1 MEEIEKIEP
10 KLPNQEI
17 DYFKIGKILLSRW
30 YWIAGSIITCFIL
43 ANLYLWYTAKIYATN
58 GTLKLEEKKSEISEI
73 MPTSLYP
80 DRSVSKV
87 QSETVVLQ
95 SSPLLTN
102 AVRHLDYRL
111 SYFIKGRFFNRTAD
125 VYPEKPFKV
134 ELIQFDSLNFYRGYI
149 TFKPIDRE
157 KFSIAYTV
165 ANIKIEKNYKYGEPF
180 TVAQATTLVIES
192 ALGVSRNSIY
202 ELRINTA
209 EDLARKARSGMRV
222 AEVAKFSNII
232 SVQETSANP
241 IFASDLVNAILTEY
255 LSYDVEQKRLSAS
268 QTIQFIDDQLK
279 TLAVEV
285 QSSQNAIKSYKEGK
299 KMVDVST
306 SASEA
311 LSEAKDLEA
320 QRSILNVQ
328 LIAIDELKK
337 DIVDEKDN
345 LNVSFNLNGVIE
357 SQLTYFL
364 SALDGLI
371 KEKKAL
377 LKTYSPGSQVIQ
389 SSNQQ
394 IIETKTSALRSLGSS
409 RELIESKIKYLEEQ
423 LIPVNER
430 IAALPAEERDLVNLK
445 RDFDINEKV
454 YTLLSEKKLDAQITR
469 AGILPG
475 ATIVDTAKPN
485 FKAVSPDEES
495 VNRLALIIGAAI
507 GFSLI
512 FVIRILNPFIYDKE
526 TIESLTTIPIIGV
539 IRKYP
544 GKIDEY
550 SSQILALVKPKS
562 VFAESIRSVRANLN
576 FLASEKSSKV
586 ICITSEVAGEG
597 KSFVAVNLSSTL
609 SLINKK
615 VILISADLRRSKLH
629 KTFLVPND
637 LGLSNY
643 LANQCSKEDIIN
655 TNQNN
660 LDFII
665 SGPVPPNPAELIQ
678 SERMMKLIAELKLEY
693 DFIMIDTAPIGLVSD
708 ALPIIRTSDI
718 NLFVIRSG
726 KSKYYAATIPQRI
739 SLEYHLDN
747 TVIVLNAYAEDIL
760 HSRYYNTKFTG
771 GSYSGGK
778 YYYYSDYTGYESSG
792 YYTDKENEN
801 IKWWDIRKWFK

>member
-1 MEEIEKIEP
+1 MEETEKIEA

-30 YWIAGSIITCFIL
+30 YWIAGSAITCFIL
-43 ANLYLWYTAKIYATN
+43 ANLYLWYTPKIYATA
-58 GTLKLEEKKSEISEI
+58 GTMKLEEKKSEVSEI
-73 MPTSLYP
+73 LPTSFYP

-87 QSETVVLQ
+87 QSETVVLK
-95 SSPLLTN
+95 SMPLLTN
-102 AVRHLDYRL
+102 AVRHLNYRI
-111 SYFIKGRFFNRTAD
+111 SYFIKGRFVNRTND
-125 VYPEKPFKV
+125 IYPEQPFQIDLV
-134 ELIQFDSLNFYRGYI
+134 QFDSLNFFHGLI
-149 TFKPIDRE
+149 SFKPINNQTFDI
-157 KFSIAYTV
+157 SYSS
-165 ANIKIEKNYKYGEPF
+165 ANIKVEKKFTYGVPF
-180 TVAQATTLVIES
+180 TIGPTTFRINDARNIS
-192 ALGVSRNSIY
+192 NNSIY
-202 ELRINTA
+202 LFKVNSSEEIA
-209 EDLARKARSGMRV
+209 SKARGGIQIT
-222 AEVAKFSNII
+222 EVAKFSNII
-232 SVQETSANP
+232 SVQGTSSNP
-241 IFASDLVNAILTEY
+241 LFATDLVNSIMREY
-255 LSYDVEQKRLSAS
+255 LNYDIQQKRLSAS
-268 QTIQFIDDQLK
+268 QTIQFIDSQLK
-279 TLAVEV
+279 ELAIEV

-299 KMVDVST
+299 KIVDVA
-306 SASEA
+306 SAGSDA
-311 LSEAKDLEA
+311 IGRAKDLES
-320 QRSILNVQ
+320 QRNVLKIQ
-328 LIAIDELKK
+328 LIAIDQLKK
-337 DIVDEKDN
+337 DIVEGKDN
-345 LNVSFNLNGVIE
+345 LNLSFNLDGVLE
-357 SQLTYFL
+357 EQLTYFI
-364 SALDGLI
+364 STLDGLI
-371 KEKKAL
+371 RERKAL
-377 LKTYSPGSQVIQ
+377 LKTYSPNAQVIKNQ
-389 SSNQQ
+389 DQQ
-394 IIETKTSALRSLGSS
+394 IVETKTNALRSLGST
-409 RELIESKIKYLEEQ
+409 RVLIENKIKYLDDA
-423 LIPVNER
+423 LIPVDAQ

-454 YTLLSEKKLDAQITR
+454 YSLLSEKKLDAQITR

-475 ATIVDTAKPN
+475 ATIIDFAKPN

-495 VNRLALIIGAAI
+495 INRFALIIGVAI

-512 FVIRILNPFIYDKE
+512 FLIRILNPFIYDKE

-550 SSQILALVKPKS
+550 SSQILALAKPKS

-576 FLASEKSSKV
+576 FLASEKQSKV

-643 LANQCSKEDIIN
+643 LANQCSKEDVIN

-665 SGPVPPNPAELIQ
+665 SGPVPPNPAELLQ
-678 SERMMKLIAELKLEY
+678 SQRMAGLIAELRLEY
-693 DFIMIDTAPIGLVSD
+693 DFIMVDTAPIGLVSD

-726 KSKYYAATIPQRI
+726 KSKYYSATIPQRI

-778 YYYYSDYTGYESSG
+778 YYYYSDYTGYEASG
-792 YYTDKENEN
+792 YYTDKDNEEY
-801 IKWWDIRKWFK
+801 KWWDIRKWFK